1 LNKLDCFT
9 IPVYETVEMDVMVT
23 TSEVGSVGAEGAA
36 AGLTALEVEVIDL
49 FVAGTRLLGLPR
61 SLGEIYGLLFLSPE
75 GLTIDQMVTRLR
87 ISKGSVSQGLKTLR
101 MLGAVKVTYVAG
113 DRRDHY
119 GAETDLKSLV
129 SGFISGQMVPHLETG
144 EVRLARLRELEAAA
158 GETLDA
164 ARRARLE
171 KLAYWHHRART
182 LAPLAGRFLDFQ

>member
-1 LNKLDCFT
+1 MAT
-9 IPVYETVEMDVMVT
+9 A
-23 TSEVGSVGAEGAA
+23 SGEVAAGAGEAA

-75 GLTIDQMVTRLR
+75 GQTIDQMVTRLR

-101 MLGAVKVTYVAG
+101 ALGAVKVTYVAG

-119 GAETDLKSLV
+119 EAETDLKSLV
-129 SGFISGQMVPHLETG
+129 SGFISGQMVPHLESG
-144 EVRLARLRELEAAA
+144 EVRLARLRELEVEA
-158 GETLDA
+158 GDDLDP

-171 KLAYWHHRART
+171 KLVYWHHRART
-182 LAPLAGRFLDFQ
+182 LAPLAGKFLDFQ